1 MLLSRDR
8 KTVEKALTAKG
19 FRLREG
25 DHHYFIFFS
34 DEGKKS
40 LAKTKTSHSHKTI
53 SDILLAAMA
62 RQCYLSKGE
71 FLNLVD
77 CPLSQAE
84 YQAMLQQSG
93 KL

>member
-1 MLLSRDR
+1 MSRDR

-19 FRLREG
+19 FRRREG

-34 DEGKKS
+34 GEGKKS
-40 LAKTKTSHSHKTI
+40 LAKTKTSHSHRTL
-53 SDILLAAMA
+53 SDILLALMA
-62 RQCYLSKGE
+62 RQCHLTKGE

-77 CPLSQAE
+77 CPLSQDE
-84 YQAMLQQSG
+84 YQIMLQQSG